1 MSSILICG
9 YNMKNTINF
18 NSIKFDLKIII
29 LNKVKYNMLIP
40 PRCYTCGEVLADK
53 WIAYVSAIQT
63 DKNKSEEKISSEKE
77 LLELKFID
85 VTDKNP
91 EKSIEGK
98 VLDEL
103 NLHKYC
109 CRRMMLGNVHIIS
122 YLS

>member
-1 MSSILICG
+1 
-9 YNMKNTINF
+9 
-18 NSIKFDLKIII
+18 
-29 LNKVKYNMLIP
+29 MLIP
-40 PRCYTCGEVLADK
+40 PRCYTCGEVLAYK
-53 WIAYVSAIQT
+53 WIPYITAIQN
-63 DKNKSEEKISSEKE
+63 DKNKSKENISSEKE

-98 VLDEL
+98 ILDEL

>member
-1 MSSILICG
+1 
-9 YNMKNTINF
+9 
-18 NSIKFDLKIII
+18 
-29 LNKVKYNMLIP
+29 MLIP

-53 WIAYVSAIQT
+53 WIPYVSAIQT
-63 DKNKSEEKISSEKE
+63 DKNKSEENISSEKE

-98 VLDEL
+98 ILDEL

-109 CRRMMLGNVHIIS
+109 CRRTS
-122 YLS
+122 YVYNNIYINIVVDV